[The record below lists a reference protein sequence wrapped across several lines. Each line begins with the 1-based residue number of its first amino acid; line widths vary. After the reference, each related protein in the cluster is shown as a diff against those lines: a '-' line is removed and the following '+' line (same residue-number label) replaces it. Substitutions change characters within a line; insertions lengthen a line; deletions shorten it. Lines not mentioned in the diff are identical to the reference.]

1 MKQLVRKTTF
11 LRSLVYEPDADP
23 ELVESLWREPDHLI
37 DGGDRLVQK
46 RCVRTTVKWV
56 AGEETYVIKRHRERS
71 WRHQFKQFFCRSR
84 AQRCW
89 DDTWYLI
96 DHGYPTPRPVA
107 YVEDRLG
114 PLRGN
119 SWYVYQYVEG
129 RTLKDLATGLKNQRL
144 LRRYIAELADI
155 WQMHARLGV
164 SLSDGHPANF
174 IVDATGK
181 MWVIDL
187 DKLQRI
193 GHSEKQSERLRE
205 SFLSAVNGVFGDQFV
220 VRYGL
225 QKLDEA
231 LAHSRHQAA

>member
-1 MKQLVRKTTF
+1 MERFIDKKTF
-11 LRSLVYEPDADP
+11 LKAMVYEPNAHL
-23 ELVESLWREPDHLI
+23 ELIETLWREPDQLI

-56 AGEETYVIKRHRERS
+56 TGEENYVIKRHLERS
-71 WRHQFKQFFCRSR
+71 RRHQFKQFFSRSR

-89 DDTWYLI
+89 DDTWFLI
-96 DHGYPTPRPVA
+96 DNGYPTPRPVA
-107 YVEDRLG
+107 YVEDRFG

-144 LRRYIAELADI
+144 LRRYIAQLADI
-155 WQMHARLGV
+155 WQVHARLGV

-187 DKLQRI
+187 DKLQHI
-193 GHSEKQSERLRE
+193 GHSERQSERLRE
-205 SFLSAVNGVFGDQFV
+205 SFRSAVNGVFGDQFV
-220 VRYGL
+220 VRYGM

-231 LAHSRHQAA
+231 LARTRHQAA